1 MIVTVQRQLVTPN
14 STIGNLSVEDRE
26 CFTLEDPLRK
36 IKVHGATA
44 IPSGQY
50 VLKLRREGGMHMRYR
65 LRFGDEFHRGMLWL
79 QDVPGFEYV
88 YLHIGNSPADTEGC
102 ILVGST
108 QGRDFIGGSEAA
120 YREIYPVI
128 AKAIEAGDDVLL
140 DVLAP
145 KAR

>member
-1 MIVTVQRQLVTPN
+1 MIVTVQRTLATPN
-14 STIGNLSVEDRE
+14 STIGHLVVGDRE

-44 IPSGQY
+44 IPAGQY
-50 VLKLRREGGMHMRYR
+50 VLKLRRDGGMHLRYA
-65 LRFGDEFHRGMLWL
+65 LRFGDWHRGMLWL
-79 QDVPGFEYV
+79 QDVPNFEYV

-108 QGRDFIGGSEAA
+108 QARDFIGGSEAA

-128 AKAIEAGDDVLL
+128 ADAIEAGDEVLI

-145 KAR
+145 K